1 MTKLIDFL
9 NATNLNNLNGVSA
22 DLAERLAAARP
33 ITSEADLLKIEGVT
47 PERLEAWKKQLPQA
61 VTDEPKENTPAAS
74 PEKNAAREST
84 KEPSAQKNSAGGRV
98 LLRILFVLI
107 ILAGI
112 AAAAYYGIPYFR
124 EKVLRPLEANTSR
137 VSELAATQASESER
151 QQEELS
157 GFQAELLE
165 LREQV
170 NALQTQAEAA
180 EQSIDAHTVSLAELE
195 NLQATLQA
203 DTAVQNAAVLASMD
217 EQLTITRA
225 LQLLSRSRLYLSQNN
240 YGMAREDISAARS
253 LLFPLLETISQ
264 DQSDGLRVVINR
276 LDMALSNLP
285 GYPVIAVFDVDTA
298 WQLLVDGLPAVPEA
312 VVTPL
317 VTTQTEAPGAI
328 LEPLTTPLPQQTPA
342 PGATA
347 TP

>member
-1 MTKLIDFL
+1 M
-9 NATNLNNLNGVSA
+9 N
-22 DLAERLAAARP
+22 
-33 ITSEADLLKIEGVT
+33 
-47 PERLEAWKKQLPQA
+47 
-61 VTDEPKENTPAAS
+61 
-74 PEKNAAREST
+74 
-84 KEPSAQKNSAGGRV
+84 
-98 LLRILFVLI
+98 
-107 ILAGI
+107 
-112 AAAAYYGIPYFR
+112 
-124 EKVLRPLEANTSR
+124 
-137 VSELAATQASESER
+137 
-151 QQEELS
+151 
-157 GFQAELLE
+157 

-240 YGMAREDISAARS
+240 YGMAREDISAARI

-312 VVTPL
+312 RCD
-317 VTTQTEAPGAI
+317 
-328 LEPLTTPLPQQTPA
+328 PA
-342 PGATA
+342 GHHAD
-347 TP
+347 